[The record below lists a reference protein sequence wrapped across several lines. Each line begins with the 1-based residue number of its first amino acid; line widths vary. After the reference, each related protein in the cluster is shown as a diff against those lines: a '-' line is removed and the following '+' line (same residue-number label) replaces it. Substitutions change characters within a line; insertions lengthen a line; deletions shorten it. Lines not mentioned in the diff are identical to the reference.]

1 MADASRVSMHIDLC
15 HLPARHALVIHTN
28 CPATSVSATMRK
40 LFADVAMWA
49 AGHGVRLSGPAVAR
63 YDEKADGRCV
73 LDAGYFVDRPIAV
86 DDADVETLDIDDCV
100 AVHASHVGSSE
111 SLAATYWALET
122 WAQSHG
128 YAPAG
133 LGWEEHAPLG
143 TPPEHAHADVFLPV
157 RPAA

>member
-1 MADASRVSMHIDLC
+1 MHIDLC

-86 DDADVETLDIDDCV
+86 DDAHKEQEIPEAVTDLDITTVGLDCV
-100 AVHASHVGSSE
+100 GH
-111 SLAATYWALET
+111 ALERKK
-122 WAQSHG
+122 G
-128 YAPAG
+128 DAG
-133 LGWEEHAPLG
+133 G
-143 TPPEHAHADVFLPV
+143 
-157 RPAA
+157 